1 MKYYKP
7 FIAFCI
13 ALGLVG
19 AQKVNKTG
27 TTAAGFLKIGAG
39 ARAVGLGGAFV
50 SLADDAS
57 AMYWNPSGITQLKS
71 GELLVNRSQWI
82 ADIAFTYLGFVQ
94 PLPGIGTVG
103 LQVTAMTMGEMEV
116 TRYGYEEGTGET
128 FRAGSYALGLTYARS
143 LTDRFSI
150 GGTVKYIN
158 EYISQSS
165 ASGLAI
171 DLGTLFLTPF
181 KDIRFGVSISNFGQ
195 KLQISGK
202 DLLVNKDIDPLHNGN
217 NESVN
222 AYLATDRFDLPLLLR
237 VGLSGELLNSPALR
251 LTWAVDGIHPNDN
264 SEYVNTGLELAL
276 LNNLVMLRGGLKSL
290 YQQDGEEQFTLG
302 AGLKVPVNRSMLMEA
317 DYAFESFIHLNNI
330 HKLAIRIVF

>member
-7 FIAFCI
+7 FLAFGI
-13 ALGLVG
+13 ALGLLG

-39 ARAVGLGGAFV
+39 ARAVGMGGAFV
-50 SLADDAS
+50 SIADDAS

-71 GELLVNRSQWI
+71 DELLVNHSQWI
-82 ADIAFTYLGFVQ
+82 ADIAFTYFGFVQ
-94 PLPGIGTVG
+94 TLPRIGTLG
-103 LQVTAMTMGEMEV
+103 IQVTAMTMGDMDV

-128 FRAGSYALGLTYARS
+128 FRAGSYALGFTYARN

-150 GGTVKYIN
+150 GGTAKYIN
-158 EYISQSS
+158 EFISRSS

-181 KDIRFGVSISNFGQ
+181 KDVRFGVSISNFGQ
-195 KLQISGK
+195 KLQMTGK

-237 VGLSGELLNSPALR
+237 VGLSGEVVDSKALR

-264 SEYVNTGLELAL
+264 SEYANVGLELGL
-276 LNNLVMLRGGLKSL
+276 LNDLVSLRGGLKSL
-290 YQQDGEEQFTLG
+290 FQQDGEEQFTLG
-302 AGLKVPVNRSMLMEA
+302 GGLKVPVNRSMLMEA
-317 DYAFESFIHLNNI
+317 DYAFESFVHLNNI